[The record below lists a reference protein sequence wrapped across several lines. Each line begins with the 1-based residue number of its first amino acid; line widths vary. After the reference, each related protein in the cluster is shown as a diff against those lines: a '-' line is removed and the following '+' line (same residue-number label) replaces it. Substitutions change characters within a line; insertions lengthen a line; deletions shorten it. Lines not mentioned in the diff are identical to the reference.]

1 MEEVL
6 RDIALVVQSI
16 ARVEAEVIAV
26 EAATREAKAAGDK
39 EELAALRDK
48 ENKLRD
54 KENKLRDEK
63 NKLLDEKNKLRDKE
77 NTLLQGAC
85 ASALWCHRLSR
96 IRVIS
101 RAPSVAQSGASPR
114 LQTSKRC
121 WRTPAC
127 RLMSTRWIQSHA
139 PLR

>member
-6 RDIALVVQSI
+6 REISSVVQSI

-54 KENKLRDEK
+54 KE
-63 NKLLDEKNKLRDKE
+63 NKLRDKE

>member
-1 MEEVL
+1 MEDVL
-6 RDIALVVQSI
+6 RDIASVAQSI
-16 ARVEAEVIAV
+16 ESVGAEVAAV
-26 EAATREAKAAGDK
+26 ELAIKNAKASGDK

-54 KENKLRDEK
+54 KENKLRDKE
-63 NKLLDEKNKLRDKE
+63 NKLRDKE

>member
-1 MEEVL
+1 VL
-6 RDIALVVQSI
+6 REISSVVQSI

-26 EAATREAKAAGDK
+26 EVATREAKAAGDK

-54 KENKLRDEK
+54 KENKLRDKE
-63 NKLLDEKNKLRDKE
+63 NKLRDKE

>member
-6 RDIALVVQSI
+6 REISSVVQSI

-54 KENKLRDEK
+54 KENKLRDKE
-63 NKLLDEKNKLRDKE
+63 NKLRDKE